1 MPHGIFRRREIPAF
15 MRNIRGLRNLAQF
28 FHGTVQ
34 TCQDVLWRN
43 IMILRWILIPVLALS
58 LAACAPTG
66 GFRGDDQSL
75 RDTDLEPITVRVS
88 GLGTY
93 ADAATD
99 RSDSRKRLLARRA
112 SQLDAYRNLVERVYG
127 TVVYGSSTVNDFV
140 LQNDTFRTYVDSYIR
155 GAKLVA
161 VNEHSDGV
169 FETVMELKLEPRFRA
184 CVAEVADDQVQDLC
198 PIPMP
203 RGNDSI
209 GDVQSKGVDSL
220 YYLE

>member
-1 MPHGIFRRREIPAF
+1 M
-15 MRNIRGLRNLAQF
+15 
-28 FHGTVQ
+28 T
-34 TCQDVLWRN
+34 
-43 IMILRWILIPVLALS
+43 LRWILIPLLATS
-58 LAACAPTG
+58 LAACAPVG
-66 GFRGDDQSL
+66 RYQGDGDKQS
-75 RDTDLEPITVRVS
+75 REDTRLEPITVRVS

-93 ADAATD
+93 EDVGSD
-99 RSDSRKRLLARRA
+99 RSGTRKRLMARRA

-140 LQNDTFRTYVDSYIR
+140 LRNDTFRTYVDSYLR

-184 CVAEVADDQVQDLC
+184 CVAKVADDQVRDLC
-198 PIPMP
+198 PTPMP
-203 RGNDSI
+203 QGNDSI

>member
-1 MPHGIFRRREIPAF
+1 M
-15 MRNIRGLRNLAQF
+15 
-28 FHGTVQ
+28 T
-34 TCQDVLWRN
+34 
-43 IMILRWILIPVLALS
+43 LRWILIPVLVFS
-58 LAACAPTG
+58 LAACSPTG
-66 GFRGDDQSL
+66 GFRSDGDTAQA
-75 RDTDLEPITVRVS
+75 TELEPITVRVS

-93 ADAATD
+93 ENVGAD
-99 RSDSRKRLLARRA
+99 RSDTRKRLMARRA

-140 LQNDTFRTYVDSYIR
+140 LRSDMFRTYVDSYIR

-184 CVAEVADDQVQDLC
+184 CVAKVADDQVQDLG

-203 RGNDSI
+203 QDNDSI